1 MYQKLRWRLLCFSIN
16 DGYMLD
22 TIDALVMKY
31 CMAVPNSLSS
41 VSVMMAQ
48 DAKHSLL
55 SLKTTEDYFFSVS
68 TYASRQTDRVWIGTL
83 SPVYEHR
90 LRKCEAFFI
99 LVVVVHIPLF
109 FASLTS
115 RSHCNMRSPSL

>member
-1 MYQKLRWRLLCFSIN
+1 MYQKLRWCLLCFSIN

-31 CMAVPNSLSS
+31 CVAIPNSLSS

-68 TYASRQTDRVWIGTL
+68 TYASRQTDRVWIDTL
-83 SPVYEHR
+83 SPVYEHG
-90 LRKCEAFFI
+90 LRKCEGFLHTRSRGAYPFI
-99 LVVVVHIPLF
+99 LCLINLE
-109 FASLTS
+109 AY
-115 RSHCNMRSPSL
+115 CNMRSPSL